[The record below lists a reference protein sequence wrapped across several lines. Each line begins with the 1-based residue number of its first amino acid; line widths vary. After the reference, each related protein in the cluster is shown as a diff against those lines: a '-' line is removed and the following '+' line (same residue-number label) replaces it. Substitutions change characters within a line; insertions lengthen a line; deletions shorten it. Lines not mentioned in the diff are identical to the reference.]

1 MTFDTELQ
9 RQQDATAIATQ
20 IKEQVKTVA
29 ENKNIDIE
37 YNVDDAL
44 SLLNKIDDG
53 TIATPTDTLDIT
65 DNGIKDVTNYASVD
79 VNVVTPSQTKTAT
92 PTTSQQTISPDDGY
106 LLSSVTVN
114 AVTNSIDSNITPLN
128 IREGIT
134 ILGVQGN
141 LAPDKPDQSK
151 TATPTTSEQV
161 IRADTGY
168 ELAQVTVESV
178 TSSIDSNIQAS
189 NIKDGVT
196 ILGVTGTLEEGITP
210 MGQLEITENGV
221 RDVTQYA
228 SVNVSVETPSQE
240 KTVTPTTSQ
249 QEITPDT
256 DYLLSKVTVNAVTSA
271 VDSNIQAGNIKDG
284 VTILGVEGTLQEGIT
299 PTGTLNVTTNG
310 SHDVSQYAI
319 AEVNVPI
326 GTQGGRYYS
335 MRRWQNATTSLT
347 GTMTFPIENFKLVK
361 IRNLY
366 WRQGNNVLLP
376 TRVETTLTSWDSIDL
391 SIAKVGT
398 ILSYSTTDDPIFE
411 YCPVS
416 SVEKIDTNIVLTIN
430 NLKQGLIIINSGED
444 NYILLGFAGTENSA
458 VLNTTT
464 GTVDTYYVY
473 GAYSVGCPINV
484 IPSGSATQMYTGQSK
499 EVLFDDDSR
508 PGTDLQNT
516 SYLPFEN
523 GGFGGTTYGMH
534 DNTVW
539 GMFYEMRPLE

>member
-141 LAPDKPDQSK
+141 LVPDKPDQSK

-271 VDSNIQAGNIKDG
+271 IDSNIQAGNIKDG

-411 YCPVS
+411 YCSVS

>member
-1 MTFDTELQ
+1 MTFDIELQ

-44 SLLNKIDDG
+44 SLLNKIDNG
-53 TIATPTDTLDIT
+53 TITTPTDTLDIT

-79 VNVVTPSQTKTAT
+79 VNVVTPSQKKTAT
-92 PTTSQQTISPDDGY
+92 PTTNQQVVEPDSGY
-106 LLSSVTVN
+106 LLSQVTIN
-114 AVTNSIDSNITPLN
+114 GVTSSIDPNITPLN
-128 IREGIT
+128 IREGVT
-134 ILGVQGN
+134 ILGVEGN
-141 LAPDKPDQSK
+141 LAPDKPDQNK
-151 TATPTTSEQV
+151 TVAPTTSEQIV
-161 IRADTGY
+161 VADTGY
-168 ELAQVTVESV
+168 ELAQVTVEGV
-178 TSSIDSNIQAS
+178 MSSIDSNIQAS

-196 ILGVTGTLEEGITP
+196 ILGVTGTLEEGIIP

-271 VDSNIQAGNIKDG
+271 IDSNIQAGNIKDG

-335 MRRWQNATTSLT
+335 MRRWRNATTSLT

-444 NYILLGFAGTENSA
+444 NYILLGFAGTENST

>member
-1 MTFDTELQ
+1 MSVYFNGKKVS
-9 RQQDATAIATQ
+9 IASTTK
-20 IKEQVKTVA
+20 IYGG
-29 ENKNIDIE
+29 E
-37 YNVDDAL
+37 YNVTAED
-44 SLLNKIDDG
+44 KEDG
-53 TIATPTDTLDIT
+53 TQKLIINTTPTNPAIVPT
-65 DNGIKDVTNYASVD
+65 GI
-79 VNVVTPSQTKTAT
+79 
-92 PTTSQQTISPDDGY
+92 
-106 LLSSVTVN
+106 
-114 AVTNSIDSNITPLN
+114 ID
-128 IREGIT
+128 
-134 ILGVQGN
+134 
-141 LAPDKPDQSK
+141 
-151 TATPTTSEQV
+151 
-161 IRADTGY
+161 
-168 ELAQVTVESV
+168 
-178 TSSIDSNIQAS
+178 
-189 NIKDGVT
+189 
-196 ILGVTGTLEEGITP
+196 
-210 MGQLEITENGV
+210 ITENGQV
-221 RDVTQYA
+221 DVTKYA
-228 SVNVSVETPSQE
+228 FANVNVENSGNNPSG
-240 KTVTPTTSQ
+240 S
-249 QEITPDT
+249 I
-256 DYLLSKVTVNAVTSA
+256 
-271 VDSNIQAGNIKDG
+271 NI
-284 VTILGVEGTLQEGIT
+284 
-299 PTGTLNVTTNG
+299 TTNG

-335 MRRWQNATTSLT
+335 MRRWWATTTSLT

-458 VLNTTT
+458 ILNTTT
-464 GTVDTYYVY
+464 ETVDTYYVY
-473 GAYSVGCPINV
+473 GGYSVGCPINV

-508 PGTDLQNT
+508 PGSDLQNA

-523 GGFGGTTYGMH
+523 GGLGSTTYGMH